1 MIPVTATP
9 VNTTNAS
16 SRQNPPG
23 ARAQTKP
30 LTLPYKRDITS
41 YASAPAMRP
50 SATSSGR
57 TTPTSTPTTTPSALY
72 STPATDC
79 TTSFTS
85 CTNPAHSPKPESLAP
100 SRTLTDS
107 IPPSP
112 PIYPPNEPLAWPLFS
127 STTHILGPPPRFAE
141 RILPTPPSPPF
152 PSNLFLSYFR
162 AKARNRVLPLY

>member
-1 MIPVTATP
+1 MRAVDVVDSTRGKDFATILKD
-9 VNTTNAS
+9 
-16 SRQNPPG
+16 R
-23 ARAQTKP
+23 RAVDEVQEVSTD
-30 LTLPYKRDITS
+30 LSHVAQDQYRR
-41 YASAPAMRP
+41 RP
-50 SATSSGR
+50 
-57 TTPTSTPTTTPSALY
+57 
-72 STPATDC
+72 PATDC

-112 PIYPPNEPLAWPLFS
+112 PIYPPNESLAWPLFS

-162 AKARNRVLPLY
+162 AKVRNRVLPLY